1 MVILIKI
8 LQVIVALSLLVFI
21 HELGHF
27 AWAKLFHIKVEKFY
41 LFFDIGGKAIAKWK
55 WGETEFGI
63 GWLPLGGYCK
73 IAGMVDESMDMEQLK
88 SEPKAWEFRTHPA
101 WQRLL
106 VMAGGVLN
114 NFIFAFL
121 TYICIMWIWGQSYID
136 NANSNIYVND
146 LAYEMGFRNG
156 DRILKFD
163 DYSPRNFGMLQA
175 DLARRDVRVATVL
188 RGTDTL
194 ELYIDH
200 AMMGQVLNSPMMFD
214 LAIPFVVD
222 SVSSSGPNSQGQLR
236 RNDRVI
242 AFAGEKVDY
251 LQDSRKVLE
260 AYRGQ
265 DIEASVVR
273 GADTLLLPVRVDS
286 SALIGVYM
294 QMPDQIV
301 KVRHY
306 GALDGVGEGLKYG
319 AQTIGG
325 YIQDLKLLFTPSSQ
339 AYKSVGSFI
348 AIGEVFPSDWDAHQF
363 LSILALLSII
373 LAVMNL
379 LPIPALDGG
388 HILFLLIEM
397 ITGRKPSDKVLA
409 VAQVIGMVF
418 IFALMFLAIGN
429 DIGRLLR

>member
-21 HELGHF
+21 HEQGHF

-306 GALDGVGEGLKYG
+306 GALDGVGAGLKYG

>member
-41 LFFDIGGKAIAKWK
+41 LFFDIGGKALAKWK

-306 GALDGVGEGLKYG
+306 GALDGVGAGLKYG

>member
-306 GALDGVGEGLKYG
+306 GALDGVGAGLKYG

-409 VAQVIGMVF
+409 VAQIIGMVF

>member
-294 QMPDQIV
+294 QMPNQIV

-306 GALDGVGEGLKYG
+306 GALDGVGAGLKYG

-363 LSILALLSII
+363 LSILALLSIV

>member
-306 GALDGVGEGLKYG
+306 GALDGVGAGLKYG

-409 VAQVIGMVF
+409 IAQVIGMVF

>member
-146 LAYEMGFRNG
+146 LAYKMGFRNG

-306 GALDGVGEGLKYG
+306 GALDGVGAGLKYG

>member
-1 MVILIKI
+1 MVILSKI

-121 TYICIMWIWGQSYID
+121 TYICIMGIWGQSYID

-306 GALDGVGEGLKYG
+306 GALDGVGAGLKYG

-348 AIGEVFPSDWDAHQF
+348 AIGEVFPSAWDAHQF
-363 LSILALLSII
+363 LSLLALLSII

>member
-1 MVILIKI
+1 M
-8 LQVIVALSLLVFI
+8 
-21 HELGHF
+21 
-27 AWAKLFHIKVEKFY
+27 EKFY

-63 GWLPLGGYCK
+63 GWLPLGGDCK

-306 GALDGVGEGLKYG
+306 GALDGVGAGLKYG